1 MAENRGSVNSLSLG
15 RLNYTTGQGF
25 SGSIRIQR
33 VSFPRLSDNLK
44 CLVTLV
50 LIWRKWLSLLV
61 SLVKVIPSNPVLGL
75 LSKYC
80 FIHRKYYC
88 FFCGNIKAL
97 FIRRKPIPGRRI
109 TIPADLTQASVY
121 MRKSLSLCP
130 IHTTLGMLCGLSR
143 LNRVDPEERAKLF
156 IGEKLAQLKT
166 CEQAL
171 LGALAVGREKEGI
184 NWIPA
189 SKSRCE
195 MLIDGDDIINDVIT
209 LSPCFLM
216 FVYIRASFRF
226 ALFSGNLTA
235 QSTRSNRG
243 IGGGIQIPETE
254 LQALLSFPSQPPERA
269 GEPARRRAQLRG
281 WTLLLLLVSHVNGS
295 PRFVRKCMKCWPAQ
309 GISGKAGDP
318 STRGS
323 FFLV

>member
-1 MAENRGSVNSLSLG
+1 M
-15 RLNYTTGQGF
+15 
-25 SGSIRIQR
+25 
-33 VSFPRLSDNLK
+33 
-44 CLVTLV
+44 
-50 LIWRKWLSLLV
+50 
-61 SLVKVIPSNPVLGL
+61 SLVKVIPSNPVFCL

-88 FFCGNIKAL
+88 FFCGNIKAP
-97 FIRRKPIPGRRI
+97 FIRRKPIPRRRI
-109 TIPADLTQASVY
+109 TIPADLTQARVY

-130 IHTTLGMLCGLSR
+130 IQQRSVCSADCLALTELTRTSEPNCLYGQ
-143 LNRVDPEERAKLF
+143 
-156 IGEKLAQLKT
+156 KLARLKT

-184 NWIPA
+184 NWISA

-226 ALFSGNLTA
+226 ALISGNLTA
-235 QSTRSNRG
+235 QSTGSNRG

-254 LQALLSFPSQPPERA
+254 LQALLSFPSQPPERP
-269 GEPARRRAQLRG
+269 GETARRQAQLRG
-281 WTLLLLLVSHVNGS
+281 WTLLLLLVSHINGS
-295 PRFVRKCMKCWPAQ
+295 PRFVRKCMKCWLAQ
-309 GISGKAGDP
+309 GISSKAGDP

>member
-88 FFCGNIKAL
+88 FFCGNIKAP
-97 FIRRKPIPGRRI
+97 FIRRKPIPGTRI

-130 IHTTLGMLCGLSR
+130 IQQRSLCCADCLALTELTRTSEPNC
-143 LNRVDPEERAKLF
+143 LY
-156 IGEKLAQLKT
+156 GEKLARLKT

-209 LSPCFLM
+209 LSPCFLR

-226 ALFSGNLTA
+226 ALISGNLTA

-243 IGGGIQIPETE
+243 ILEVGFKFQRRSCK
-254 LQALLSFPSQPPERA
+254 LSFLFPPSRRSAPESLLA
-269 GEPARRRAQLRG
+269 GEH
-281 WTLLLLLVSHVNGS
+281 S
-295 PRFVRKCMKCWPAQ
+295 
-309 GISGKAGDP
+309 
-318 STRGS
+318 
-323 FFLV
+323 